1 MRFNLTNSDPVER
14 KIWQWW
20 PLNYSLL
27 MIDIKSKIP
36 RNPRSLVA
44 IALLII
50 SLMAAMGIA
59 SEAKHSVLIWAAARE
74 LVPGTVIRGGDV
86 KTVRTLLPENSSR
99 YYSNKAAV
107 VGLTVLRPIGA
118 MELISTSSITRQPD
132 PEHLHSLPLR
142 IARNDL
148 PTDLTAGQRV
158 DLYALS
164 VSNATNPFD
173 PFLIIQN
180 SVVESID
187 QKSRE
192 LGGDIGVV
200 LSVPERLVLQVVS
213 DISNSRVLV
222 VRNAI

>member
-1 MRFNLTNSDPVER
+1 
-14 KIWQWW
+14 
-20 PLNYSLL
+20 

-44 IALLII
+44 IVLLII
-50 SLMAAMGIA
+50 SLFAAMGIA
-59 SEAKHSVLIWAAARE
+59 SEANRSVAIWAAAHE
-74 LVPGTVIRGGDV
+74 LLPGAVIGSADV
-86 KTVRTLLPENSSR
+86 KTVRTLLPENGNR

-118 MELISTSSITRQPD
+118 MELIPTSSITRQPD
-132 PEHLHSLPLR
+132 PQHLHSLPLR

-158 DLYALS
+158 DVYALS
-164 VSNATNPFD
+164 VSNATTPFD

-180 SVVESID
+180 LVVESID

-192 LGGDIGVV
+192 LGGDIGIV
-200 LSVPERLVLQVVS
+200 LSVPERLVLHVVS
-213 DISNSRVLV
+213 NISNSRVLV